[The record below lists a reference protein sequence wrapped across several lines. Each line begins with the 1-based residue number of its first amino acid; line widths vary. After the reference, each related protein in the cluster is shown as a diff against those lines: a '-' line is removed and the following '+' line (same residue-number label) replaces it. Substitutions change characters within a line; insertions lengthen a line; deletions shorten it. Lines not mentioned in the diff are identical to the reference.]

1 MQAIINLMKKLMLLI
16 SAVIITAVFL
26 LSKNVAFASEKGFTV
41 IAGDKT
47 YFFYGKQFSTYKGN
61 LYINCL
67 EGVVDG
73 IFYDTAV
80 FPTDA
85 SATFLPNGN
94 SPFIYKEEIVGKGV
108 DKERLIL
115 DIFNALQRSENK
127 VVATFIPLYPTV
139 TLSDVKKY
147 TYKMAEFSTEYKF
160 SSESRKHNISVAV
173 NRINGT
179 VIKSGEEFS
188 FNKVVGERTEKNGFK
203 VATVI
208 ENGEYLDGVG
218 GGVCQV
224 STTIY
229 NCALLSG
236 LKVKE
241 RYPHSILPSYV
252 EPSFDAMVSG
262 NAFDLKFVN
271 LTSGNV
277 YIKAVANGEKISFV
291 FYGEKPIATYQRVS
305 KSVEIIPA
313 PSVEIVEDSEM
324 NAGDSE
330 WVKLSKNGLKSEGYL
345 KVLYADGRE
354 ESVKLHTDNYK
365 TVRGIMKVGTKVVDK
380 AEIIRYDIK

>member
-1 MQAIINLMKKLMLLI
+1 MKKLMLLI

-47 YFFYGKQFSTYKGN
+47 YFFYGKQLSTYKGN

-115 DIFNALQRSENK
+115 DIFNAIPRSENK

-313 PSVEIVEDSEM
+313 PSVEIIEDSEI